1 MSRSLGAGSVRPSPR
16 RSKGFAHA
24 WAVTAAFVGA
34 LVIAFGAHALHA
46 QGLDRIGPKSL
57 YGGKPPSDSELPL
70 VMRDA
75 LQFLV
80 TGTRLLEVDSRIVG
94 GQPVPAGT
102 YPWIA
107 SIQVLRAPSSGGHF
121 CGGAFIAPQWVMT
134 AAHCVYKDVAN
145 AIQVVGRSS
154 TLDSGGTVYY
164 VDRIVTHEKWDPDT
178 QDWDVSLLHLQTK
191 FPDRTIPLITPADAG
206 RLDAPGVL
214 AIAAGWGLVAES
226 AQVSNILRHV
236 TLQLVSNK
244 DCNGLASY
252 SGAITD
258 QMICAGFAEGGKDSC
273 QGDSG
278 GPLIVPDMTGGFVQ
292 AGIVSFGEGCGRP
305 NKYGVY
311 TRVSVIQAWV
321 AGKIGAQKDAPS
333 GPVAAGR
340 SRSLPAELRTTA
352 APPEL
357 PRAPASPKR
366 AARPSSGVLVPNGW
380 GWKASASR

>member
-1 MSRSLGAGSVRPSPR
+1 V
-16 RSKGFAHA
+16 
-24 WAVTAAFVGA
+24 AAAAIVAA
-34 LVIAFGAHALHA
+34 LTMALSAPDLHA
-46 QGLDRIGPKSL
+46 QEFQRIGPKSL
-57 YGGKPPSDSELPL
+57 YGDQKPAPDSAVPL

-75 LQFLV
+75 LQYLV
-80 TGTRLLEVDSRIVG
+80 TGTRLLDVESRIMG

-102 YPWIA
+102 YPWMA

-134 AAHCVYKDVAN
+134 AAHCVYKDAAN
-145 AIQVVGRSS
+145 TIQVVGRSN

-164 VDRIVTHEKWDPDT
+164 IDRIVTHEKWDPDT
-178 QDWDVSLLHLQTK
+178 QDWDVSLLHLTTK
-191 FPDRTIPLITPADAG
+191 FPDRTIPLIMPKDAG

-214 AIAAGWGLVAES
+214 AIAAGWGLLTEGG
-226 AQVSNILRHV
+226 QVSNILRHV

-311 TRVSVIQAWV
+311 TRVSAVQPWV
-321 AGKIGAQKDAPS
+321 AAKISGKSLPPPS
-333 GPVAAGR
+333 PLAAVR
-340 SRSLPAELRTTA
+340 SRSIPADVRASAAPAELT
-352 APPEL
+352 
-357 PRAPASPKR
+357 RAPASPKR
-366 AARPSSGVLVPNGW
+366 EARRSAAALVPNGW